1 MTTSK
6 GNTFSPLF
14 PKLHNHVLYLASN
27 EMEIWLTKIM
37 IISLT
42 NLIIIEV
49 AGLVI

>member
-14 PKLHNHVLYLASN
+14 PKSHNHFLYLASN
-27 EMEIWLTKIM
+27 EMEVWLTK

-42 NLIIIEV
+42 NLLIIEV